1 MNYLE
6 FALFSAIIFPLF
18 SNTDGADECRTQRLL
33 CYDCDSRYDPYC
45 GDPFNRS
52 LPQELRPP
60 AKVCHGCC
68 VKFVHKFPDSE
79 WVQRSCTENIIINY
93 FMVDHVCMNEGKG
106 HGQMCF
112 CEHNLCNGG
121 PSTVQ
126 LSTSP
131 LLNYNLLLSLS
142 VSVVISNLLTSVYH
156 RHFSEVI

>member
-68 VKFVHKFPDSE
+68 VKFVHKFPDSKCL
-79 WVQRSCTENIIINY
+79 SFYKHTEQEYKFIY
-93 FMVDHVCMNEGKG
+93 DFYR
-106 HGQMCF
+106 F
-112 CEHNLCNGG
+112 
-121 PSTVQ
+121 
-126 LSTSP
+126 
-131 LLNYNLLLSLS
+131 
-142 VSVVISNLLTSVYH
+142 
-156 RHFSEVI
+156 R

>member
-68 VKFVHKFPDSE
+68 VKFVHKFPD
-79 WVQRSCTENIIINY
+79 N
-93 FMVDHVCMNEGKG
+93 HVCMNEGKG

-126 LSTSP
+126 FSTSP
-131 LLNYNLLLSLS
+131 FLPSTLFGGNIAS
-142 VSVVISNLLTSVYH
+142 
-156 RHFSEVI
+156 